1 MEESPYIDSARQNAL
16 QLGAAGSTPPSPLS
30 PLASAAAS
38 LDVAPSE
45 AAVVDVMSDADRK
58 SDTRQAGQGAPGS
71 EYDRGKGCRMNFENS
86 DFGTML
92 EQYEDAAIMNMYENR
107 RMAKAAAS
115 ANAANANAK
124 AKPKPG
130 RRRGRLSGRGG
141 RAKLQFDL

>member
-107 RMAKAAAS
+107 RVTKAVAS
-115 ANAANANAK
+115 AKAK
-124 AKPKPG
+124 AKPAPKSG
-130 RRRGRLSGRGG
+130 RRRGRRSGRGG